1 VAARRRPPRL
11 LPRTLRRRL
20 SGPLLRVGARLLPPL
35 YLLYMGLVWRT
46 SRVEDG
52 GLFRLH
58 GVLAEHGSAVALLW
72 HEEVLG
78 VAYAYPHLGF
88 RPHTLA
94 SRSNA
99 GELVTRLLERCGY
112 GVFRGGASS
121 GRSRRRA
128 AVWRRM
134 IRHMRSA
141 DGVLYGL
148 TVDGS
153 RGPAYRL
160 KRGALVLARE
170 CGAPVVLVRTWYA
183 RSLRLPTWD
192 RSALPLPFNR
202 IRHAMR
208 GPYAVPA
215 EAHSRAGLETFRR
228 RLEEE
233 LLELAAESY
242 AALGLAGPA
251 ALRKPAETA

>member
-1 VAARRRPPRL
+1 
-11 LPRTLRRRL
+11 
-20 SGPLLRVGARLLPPL
+20 
-35 YLLYMGLVWRT
+35 MGLVWRT
-46 SRVEDG
+46 SRVEDR
-52 GLFRLH
+52 GLSRLH
-58 GVLAEHGSAVALLW
+58 DVVAEHGGAVALLW

-78 VAYAYPHLGF
+78 VAYAYPRLGF

-112 GVFRGGASS
+112 VVFRGGASS
-121 GRSRRRA
+121 GRARRHA

-141 DGVLYGL
+141 EGAIYGL

-202 IRHAMR
+202 IRYAMR

-215 EAHSRAGLETFRR
+215 DARSRAGLEVFRH
-228 RLEEE
+228 RLEDE
-233 LLELAAESY
+233 LVELAAESY
-242 AALGLAGPA
+242 AAFGLAPPP
-251 ALRKPAETA
+251 ALRKRAEAA

>member
-1 VAARRRPPRL
+1 VPRV
-11 LPRTLRRRL
+11 LRRRL
-20 SGPLLRVGARLLPPL
+20 APLLLRLGARVLPRL

-46 SRVEDG
+46 SRVEDR
-52 GLFRLH
+52 GLFRLRE
-58 GVLAEHGSAVALLW
+58 VVAEHGGAVALLW

-112 GVFRGGASS
+112 VVFRGGTSS
-121 GRSRRRA
+121 SPARRHA
-128 AVWRRM
+128 GVWRQM
-134 IRHMRSA
+134 IRHMRHRR
-141 DGVLYGL
+141 GVIYGL

-153 RGPAYRL
+153 RGPAYGL
-160 KRGALVLARE
+160 KRGALVVARE
-170 CGAPVVLVRTWYA
+170 CGMPVVLVRTWYR

-202 IRHAMR
+202 IRYAMR

-215 EAHSRAGLETFRR
+215 DARTRPGLERFRR
-228 RLEEE
+228 RLEAE

-242 AALGLAGPA
+242 AALGLTPPPGLQKQRVDA
-251 ALRKPAETA
+251 A